1 MGHGVTDPEE
11 LWESVDGQTLL
22 DPDDRVGLR
31 QTWISTRADLN
42 VAEQANIRRA
52 LTRIGRPSAATILD
66 DLWLRDLHQ
75 RMFGEVWHWAGKYR
89 RTLTNLGVEPHL
101 IAPRMRDL
109 VLDAIAWQD
118 EPVLVAVRFHH
129 RLVVIHPF
137 VNGNGRHGRAA
148 ATSLSRSLDGPA
160 LTWGMHLGEPASA
173 RRHYLEALRRADSG
187 DIEPLVDF
195 STS

>member
-1 MGHGVTDPEE
+1 MTDSEA
-11 LWESVDGQTLL
+11 LWDFEDGQTLL

-42 VAEQANIRRA
+42 VAEQANILRA

-66 DLWLRDLHQ
+66 DLWLKELHQ
-75 RMFGEVWHWAGKYR
+75 RMFGEVWDWAGRYR

-101 IAPRMRDL
+101 IAARMRDL
-109 VLDAIAWQD
+109 VLDAVAWQD
-118 EPVLVAVRFHH
+118 EPLLVAVRFHH

-148 ATSLSRSLDGPA
+148 ATSLSRALDGPP
-160 LTWGMHLGEPASA
+160 LTWGIHLGEPANA
-173 RRHYLEALRRADSG
+173 RRRYLEALRQADAG
-187 DIEPLVDF
+187 DIEPLVEF